1 LPALSNIFSNIRN
14 DFSIFFINQLFWFGG
29 FAASFTSLYKYSIS
43 FIFIAPIEPISCGQ
57 WAVAA
62 LPTDKGES
70 GNDAYG

>member
-1 LPALSNIFSNIRN
+1 
-14 DFSIFFINQLFWFGG
+14 LFWFGG

-43 FIFIAPIEPISCGQ
+43 FIFIAPIKPISCGQ